1 MKYEIV
7 ELNTMTFAGFTEVT
21 SNTAPDMTEK
31 IGGLWQKLG
40 STQTQISGRTNKKAI
55 GLYCDYGKPSEQDY
69 TVLVGVQIADEASEI
84 ARENGFAVRQIPTG
98 KYAKFVI
105 KGDVVKDVGNAWS
118 EIWNTPLERTFT
130 GDFEEYQ
137 EDCDG
142 KSGTIFIY
150 IAVK

>member
-7 ELNTMTFAGFTEVT
+7 ELKEKIVAGFSAVT
-21 SNTAPDMTEK
+21 SNEDSDMGEK
-31 IGGLWQKLG
+31 IGGLWQKLY
-40 STQTQISGRTNKKAI
+40 SGTAQSMADKVNAKAI
-55 GLYCDYGKPSEQDY
+55 GLYCDYGVPNEKSY
-69 TVLVGVQIADEASEI
+69 TVLAGCEVSSKESAQKQGLDVK
-84 ARENGFAVRQIPTG
+84 VIPAG

-105 KGDVVKDVGNAWS
+105 KGDVRLAVGQAWG

-137 EDCDG
+137 EDSDG
-142 KSGTIFIY
+142 KTATVFIY